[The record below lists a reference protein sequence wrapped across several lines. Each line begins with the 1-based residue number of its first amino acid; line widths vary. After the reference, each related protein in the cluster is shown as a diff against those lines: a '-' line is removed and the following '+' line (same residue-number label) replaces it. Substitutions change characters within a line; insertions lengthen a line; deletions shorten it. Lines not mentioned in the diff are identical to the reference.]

1 MARGPELCGVSLMRL
16 TCVAGILAL
25 LFWSERIVVFMNVE
39 QDNIHQ
45 EHATQGAKTILPKY
59 GLTVDSEKNDLPT
72 EAAGTKMRAKKLGKI
87 PVVRA
92 TINSDDANSEKSV
105 PQKTPKD
112 GYDNLSRA
120 AYYQRRKEKVNPHD
134 FHYIIKEEKFCEKLS
149 EPPYL
154 LVLIC
159 SYHDREYSRLAVRET
174 WGSVSQTQS
183 WVDGRP
189 LKQAVKILFFVGT
202 HIVSSWNKKIAHES
216 QIHSDIILEDYTES
230 PFNASI
236 KTIGAFKWAAA
247 FCPQAKYVLKV
258 EEDVFI
264 DIPKVLDIL
273 SHSNTMYGARHAK
286 FSVQRNGQW
295 AVPYSVFPFETFP
308 PFLGGPAYAMSLDL
322 AKRVYEASEYFP
334 MIVLED
340 AYVTGVLREV
350 VGAEIKQFEEFGNW
364 GSRQPSSCEVAH
376 GKVIAGNRLEADDM
390 LFLWEDLKDSHLRE
404 KCG

>member
-25 LFWSERIVVFMNVE
+25 LFWSERIVVFMSVE

-45 EHATQGAKTILPKY
+45 EHATQGAKTILPKD

-87 PVVRA
+87 P
-92 TINSDDANSEKSV
+92 
-105 PQKTPKD
+105 
-112 GYDNLSRA
+112 
-120 AYYQRRKEKVNPHD
+120 RRKEKVNPHD

-174 WGSVSQTQS
+174 WGSVSQSQS

-189 LKQAVKILFFVGT
+189 LNQAVKILFFVGT

-273 SHSNTMYGARHAK
+273 SHSNTVYGARHAK

-322 AKRVYEASEYFP
+322 AKRIYEASEYFP

-364 GSRQPSSCEVAH
+364 GSRQPSSCDVAQ